1 MSRDIPNPILTPEI
15 IASTETVVFSK
26 TLIKK
31 ISTSAQY
38 LQYTRV
44 AILGEIVEQT
54 ELENFYIFGKEFF
67 GQETE
72 LANYS
77 ISFKQLETNKYQL
90 TINYSLYAML
100 ETKKTQAIELT
111 FIVSYI
117 NERGHNEIRKYKA

>member
-1 MSRDIPNPILTPEI
+1 
-15 IASTETVVFSK
+15 
-26 TLIKK
+26 
-31 ISTSAQY
+31 
-38 LQYTRV
+38 
-44 AILGEIVEQT
+44 
-54 ELENFYIFGKEFF
+54 LENFYIFGKEFF